1 MPVSLTEKYH
11 SHLFEIV
18 RIHRNE
24 NMAYKNAHKN
34 ARKSSKTFK
43 SSLHYVVST
52 GENFAKNMSFY
63 VPLAVLSSHGKVLWE
78 NVPPPSFSV
87 TA

>member
-1 MPVSLTEKYH
+1 MSLTEKYH

-24 NMAYKNAHKN
+24 KMAYENAHKN

-43 SSLHYVVST
+43 SSLYHVVST
-52 GENFAKNMSFY
+52 GENFAKKYGF
-63 VPLAVLSSHGKVLWE
+63 LCAFWLC
-78 NVPPPSFSV
+78 
-87 TA
+87 